1 MNQLRMHIGGIKCDN
16 KECDFKDMSVLFENY
31 DKWLNKPCPKCGSNL
46 LTEQDYDTVRII
58 MDIAG
63 IINEVMPEALEDEE
77 LFKMSVEFNG
87 TGGATFSEIEPIKR
101 D

>member
-16 KECDFKDMSVLFENY
+16 KECNFEDMSVLFEEY
-31 DKWLNKPCPKCGSNL
+31 DKWLNKSCPDCGCNL
-46 LTEQDYDTVRII
+46 LTQQDYDTVKVLVGLTAIV
-58 MDIAG
+58 
-63 IINEVMPEALEDEE
+63 NECVPEVAEGEQ